1 MAFQQVTVENRVS
14 EFPNRRTLTKEDNT
28 TEIVTVTRNEGN
40 VSTEGTAWGAAYAND
55 LESRINTETNLL
67 ETNFGHVETNTTA
80 SKSYSVGETLV
91 LNGQMY
97 KVTAAIA
104 QGATLTVG
112 TNIAVHSVSTIN
124 SNINLYVG
132 TDKKLHFVNG
142 SGADSALPFN
152 PGADFDGHYYSG
164 WQSYQCLSQTITFGV
179 PDTTHKNYVVTF
191 TYAASASFS
200 VSGCTTVEKMQ
211 YNYTVGS
218 NTVYVCTFIITDVT
232 ASTLF
237 SVYGYGTSVGY
248 RVFCGFD

>member
-1 MAFQQVTVENRVS
+1 MATNVIFTRG
-14 EFPNRRTLTKEDNT
+14 NT
-28 TEIVTVTRNEGN
+28 ATINA
-40 VSTEGTAWGAAYAND
+40 TAIKDGQILY
-55 LESRINTETNLL
+55 
-67 ETNFGHVETNTTA
+67 NTTA
-80 SKSYSVGETLV
+80 GTQYLDNGTTRIQVGQNITVDTTLNSLSNNPIANRGV
-91 LNGQMY
+91 AGVMMSSLSSIAL
-97 KVTAAIA
+97 VTQAGSLPDA
-104 QGATLTVG
+104 L
-112 TNIAVHSVSTIN
+112 AVKELN

-164 WQSYQCLSQTITFGV
+164 WQSYQCLNQTITFGV

-191 TYAASASFS
+191 TYAESASFS